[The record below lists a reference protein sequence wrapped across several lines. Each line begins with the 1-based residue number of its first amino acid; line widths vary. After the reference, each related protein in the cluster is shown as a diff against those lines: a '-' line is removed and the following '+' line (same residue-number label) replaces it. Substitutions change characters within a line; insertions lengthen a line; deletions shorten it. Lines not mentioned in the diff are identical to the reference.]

1 MALIDV
7 NGKGFK
13 NFMAKLYGIGA
24 AVVIMGAMFKIL
36 HWPGADIMLIVGL
49 STESVIFFF
58 SAFEKPASEYD
69 WSLVYPE
76 LAGIDDLDEDER
88 IDGRNNAVGGGG
100 GGGGTIAHELDA
112 MLEEAKIDSELIQS
126 LGDGLRRFGDAA
138 TKLNGTIDASAA
150 TEEYG
155 EQIKLAS
162 KNMESLNA
170 LYAVQLEGSANH
182 VEAQNSL
189 MEKLNES
196 LSQSDRLTGEVNSLV
211 SNMSNLNSIY
221 GGMLSAMNPNRN

>member
-13 NFMAKLYGIGA
+13 NFMAKLYGWGA
-24 AVVIMGAMFKIL
+24 SVVIAGAMFKIL
-36 HWPGADIMLIVGL
+36 HWPGADIMLIIGL

-58 SAFEKPASEYD
+58 SAFEKPATEYD

-76 LAGIDDLDEDER
+76 LAGIDDLDEEEKLPMR
-88 IDGRNNAVGGGG
+88 GNGSV
-100 GGGGTIAHELDA
+100 TSELDA

-138 TKLNGTIDASAA
+138 SKLNDTVEASSA
-150 TEEYG
+150 TQEYG
-155 EQIKLAS
+155 EQLKLAS

-196 LSQSDRLTGEVNSLV
+196 LSQSDRLSSEVGNLV
-211 SNMSNLNSIY
+211 SNMSNLNAVY
-221 GGMLSAMNPNRN
+221 GGMLSAMNANRN